1 MERTNS
7 FKTLNGHV
15 VICNCNEKVKTIVEE
30 LQNST
35 VQASLDVVLIVQDPE
50 LWQEN
55 PNWHPVITG
64 TARFIVIY
72 GRPTDESIL
81 KKAQISSAKAA
92 IILADPKHGKL
103 ADAPSSLNAIA
114 IERANPQVHTVMEL
128 LSSLNRPHIEHSE
141 INEIICLG
149 EISEKLIASSCITPG
164 VTNIFSNLLTTEDG
178 TPQIFI
184 DPIPQRAR
192 QLSFRQLSRKFI
204 LNEAPFILIGF
215 IKNIR
220 QESRIVIN
228 PKSSGLLS
236 KDTPL
241 PGRSKLITMGYQK
254 PDFLPYL

>member
-1 MERTNS
+1 
-7 FKTLNGHV
+7 V

-35 VQASLDVVLIVQDPE
+35 VQTPLDIVLIVQDPK
-50 LWQEN
+50 LWQEY
-55 PNWHPVITG
+55 PIWHPKITG

-72 GRPTDESIL
+72 GSPTDESVL
-81 KKAQISSAKAA
+81 KKAQISSARAA
-92 IILADPKHGKL
+92 IILADPKHGRL

-128 LSSLNRPHIEHSE
+128 LSSMNRPHIEHSE

-164 VTNIFSNLLTTEDG
+164 VTNIFENLLTTEDG

-184 DPIPQRAR
+184 DPIPKRAR

-204 LNEAPFILIGF
+204 LNEAPFVLIGF
-215 IKNIR
+215 IRPFRN
-220 QESRIVIN
+220 ETRIVIN
-228 PKSSGLLS
+228 PKASGLLN
-236 KDTPL
+236 KDSHL
-241 PGRSKLITMGYQK
+241 SGQSKLITMGYQK

>member
-1 MERTNS
+1 MEGTNS
-7 FKTLNGHV
+7 FKTLNSHV

-35 VQASLDVVLIVQDPE
+35 VQASLDVVLIVQDSQ
-50 LWQEN
+50 LWQDN
-55 PNWHPVITG
+55 PKWHPVISG

-72 GRPTDESIL
+72 GQPTDESVL
-81 KKAQISSAKAA
+81 QKAQISSARAA

-128 LSSLNRPHIEHSE
+128 LSSLNRPHIEQSE

-164 VTNIFSNLLTTEDG
+164 VTNIFENLLTTEDG

-184 DPIPQRAR
+184 DQIPKRAQ
-192 QLSFRQLSRKFI
+192 QLSFRQIAKKFI

-215 IKNIR
+215 IRSFRN
-220 QESRIVIN
+220 ESRIVIN
-228 PKSSGLLS
+228 PKSTGLLS

>member
-1 MERTNS
+1 MERSNS
-7 FKTLNGHV
+7 SETLAGHV

-35 VQASLDVVLIVQDPE
+35 VQASLDVVLIVQDHH
-50 LWQEN
+50 LWQDN
-55 PNWHPVITG
+55 PHWHPIITG
-64 TARFIVIY
+64 TARFMVIY
-72 GRPTDESIL
+72 GSPTDENIL
-81 KKAQISSAKAA
+81 QKSHISSARAA

-103 ADAPSSLNAIA
+103 ADAPSTITAIA

-128 LSSLNRPHIEHSE
+128 LSSLNRSHLEQTE

-164 VTNIFSNLLTTEDG
+164 VTNIFENLLTTEDG

-184 DPIPQRAR
+184 DQIPQKACN
-192 QLSFRQLSRKFI
+192 LTFRQLAKKFI
-204 LNEAPFILIGF
+204 LNEAPYILIGF
-215 IKNIR
+215 ITR
-220 QESRIVIN
+220 FHSRKIIVIN
-228 PKSSGLLS
+228 PKANGKLN

-241 PGRSKLITMGYQK
+241 AGNSKLVTMGYRK

>member
-1 MERTNS
+1 MEGTNS
-7 FKTLNGHV
+7 FKKLSGHV

-30 LQNST
+30 IQNST
-35 VQASLDVVLIVQDPE
+35 VQASLDVVLIVQDPQ
-50 LWQEN
+50 LWQDN
-55 PNWHPVITG
+55 ANWHPVITG

-81 KKAQISSAKAA
+81 RKAQISSARAA

-128 LSSLNRPHIEHSE
+128 LSSMNRPHIEQSE

-184 DPIPQRAR
+184 DPIPQRSR

-204 LNEAPFILIGF
+204 FNEAPFILIGF
-215 IKNIR
+215 IRTYRNKS
-220 QESRIVIN
+220 QIVIN

-241 PGRSKLITMGYQK
+241 PGRSKLITIGYQK

>member
-1 MERTNS
+1 MEGTNS

-35 VQASLDVVLIVQDPE
+35 VQAPLDVVLIVQDSK
-50 LWQEN
+50 LWQMN
-55 PNWHPVITG
+55 PNWHPIISG
-64 TARFIVIY
+64 TSRFLVIY
-72 GRPTDESIL
+72 GRPTDETVL
-81 KKAQISSAKAA
+81 RKAQISSARSA

-128 LSSLNRPHIEHSE
+128 LSSMNRPHIEQSE

-164 VTNIFSNLLTTEDG
+164 VTNIFENLLTTEDG

-184 DPIPQRAR
+184 DSIPQRAR

-204 LNEAPFILIGF
+204 LNEAPFLLIGF
-215 IKNIR
+215 IRHLRN
-220 QESRIVIN
+220 ETRIVIN
-228 PKSSGLLS
+228 PKSIGLLS

>member
-1 MERTNS
+1 MEGTNTS
-7 FKTLNGHV
+7 QTLNGHV

-35 VQASLDVVLIVQDPE
+35 VQTSLDVVLIVQDPK

-55 PNWHPVITG
+55 PGWHPVITG
-64 TARFIVIY
+64 NARFIVIY
-72 GRPTDESIL
+72 GLPTDEPIL
-81 KKAQISSAKAA
+81 QKAQISHARAA
-92 IILADPKHGKL
+92 IILADPKHGKQ

-128 LSSLNRPHIEHSE
+128 LSSMNRPHIEHTE

-164 VTNIFSNLLTTEDG
+164 VTNIFANLLTTEDG

-204 LNEAPFILIGF
+204 QNEAPFILIGF
-215 IKNIR
+215 IRDYRN
-220 QESRIVIN
+220 ETRIVIN
-228 PKSSGLLS
+228 PKANGILN
-236 KDTPL
+236 KDTSL